1 MKRTS
6 LLAIAA
12 LLFTLVLPLAASA
25 DELNDLAVRIN
36 TRFGVD
42 VGPFR
47 AKVNA
52 EFGSGEPKVD
62 AVIKAAGSAGDAY
75 IAFQIGKACNRDP
88 EEVARIYSRD
98 KGKGWGV
105 IAKELGIKP
114 GSPEFHALKKGR
126 LMSDGDRGHGGS
138 ESGDDHGKSK
148 GKGGN
153 DDKGGGKGKGKG
165 K

>member
-1 MKRTS
+1 MRKIS
-6 LLAIAA
+6 LLAMFA
-12 LLFTLVLPLAASA
+12 LLFAMALPLAAFG
-25 DELNDLAVRIN
+25 DELSDLAVRIN

-62 AVIKAAGSAGDAY
+62 AVIRAAGSAGDAY

-98 KGKGWGV
+98 KGRGWGV
-105 IAKELGIKP
+105 VAKELGIKP
-114 GSPEFHALKKGR
+114 GSPEFHALKKGK
-126 LMSDGDRGHGGS
+126 LVEDDDGHRSGGS
-138 ESGDDHGKSK
+138 DDKGGKGKSDDDHG
-148 GKGGN
+148 
-153 DDKGGGKGKGKG
+153 KGGGKGKGKG

>member
-1 MKRTS
+1 MKKIAILS
-6 LLAIAA
+6 LLT
-12 LLFTLVLPLAASA
+12 LLFAAFLPLAASA
-25 DELNDLAVRIN
+25 DELGDLAVRIN

-42 VGPFR
+42 LGPFR

-52 EFGSGEPKVD
+52 EFGTGEPKIE
-62 AVIKAAGSAGDAY
+62 AVIRAAGSAGDAY
-75 IAFQIGKACNRDP
+75 IAFQVGKACNRDP

-105 IAKELGIKP
+105 IAKEMGIKP
-114 GSPEFHALKKGR
+114 GSAEFHALKKGR
-126 LMSDGDRGHGGS
+126 LMEDDDHRSGGS
-138 ESGDDHGKSK
+138 SDDHGGK
-148 GKGGN
+148 GKGDHGL